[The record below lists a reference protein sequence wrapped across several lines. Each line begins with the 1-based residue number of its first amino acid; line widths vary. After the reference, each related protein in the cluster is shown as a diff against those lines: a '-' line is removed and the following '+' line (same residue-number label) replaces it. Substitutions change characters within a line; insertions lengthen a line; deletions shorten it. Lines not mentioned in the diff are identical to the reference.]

1 MTESLQR
8 IAVLYALQGHLLMSY
23 HIFVKIKLTEV
34 VYGVTQETIVFLN
47 KEQESAKIFYLF
59 WMYQVDFQSV
69 MLPYKIP
76 SKLLRISDMLNR

>member
-1 MTESLQR
+1 
-8 IAVLYALQGHLLMSY
+8 
-23 HIFVKIKLTEV
+23 V

-47 KEQESAKIFYLF
+47 KEQENAKIFYLF